1 MKLGQ
6 KVRRTPLSLFQE
18 MKDGKQGRRPMI
30 GKVVYIHPE
39 GRYHLVEFEVW
50 GGTVRE
56 CFAGVADE
64 LAKYSN
70 RCAAGGWSAP

>member
-6 KVRRTPLSLFQE
+6 KVQRTPLSLFQE

-50 GGTVRE
+50 GGTVRG

-64 LAKYSN
+64 
-70 RCAAGGWSAP
+70 

>member
-1 MKLGQ
+1 MKIGQ
-6 KVRRTPLSLFQE
+6 KVRRVPLNLTQTA
-18 MKDGKQGRRPMI
+18 DNGKQERRPMT

-56 CFAGVADE
+56 CFDGTSD
-64 LAKYSN
+64 
-70 RCAAGGWSAP
+70 